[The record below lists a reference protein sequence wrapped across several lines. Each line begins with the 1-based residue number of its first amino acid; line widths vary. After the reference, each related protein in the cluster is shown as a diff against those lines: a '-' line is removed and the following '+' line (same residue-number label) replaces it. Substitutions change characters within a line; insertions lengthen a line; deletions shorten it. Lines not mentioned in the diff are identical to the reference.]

1 MRISLSNI
9 LTGILTISF
18 IISLIGC
25 VFQGK
30 TGSVPD
36 KFKKELQIIGQPR
49 DLGFT
54 KYSIKRG
61 DTVWK
66 VSKKFGVSADTIVQ
80 INRISDVTDI
90 KIGQTL
96 LIPMSRRSQGST
108 VPVPHEIPKPKS
120 HVAAPRIIK
129 KNLPASR
136 NGFIWPVNNMILSQF
151 GDRKN
156 GIKNTG
162 IDIKTA
168 LNEDILAAKDG
179 TVIVVSDNSD
189 GWGKT
194 IVIKHVKNVHTW
206 YSYNSGILV
215 NKGMKVRRGEVIAKA
230 GQSGKTR
237 ESKLHFKIFVND
249 KPINP
254 LTYLPH

>member
-1 MRISLSNI
+1 
-9 LTGILTISF
+9 
-18 IISLIGC
+18 
-25 VFQGK
+25 
-30 TGSVPD
+30 
-36 KFKKELQIIGQPR
+36 PR

-96 LIPMSRRSQGST
+96 LIPMSQRSQRQVAT
-108 VPVPHEIPKPKS
+108 V
-120 HVAAPRIIK
+120 APRIIK

-136 NGFIWPVNNMILSQF
+136 NGFIWPVTNVILSQF

-162 IDIKTA
+162 IDIKTT

-179 TVIVVSDNSD
+179 TVIVVSNNSD
-189 GWGKT
+189 DWGKT
-194 IVIKHVKNVHTW
+194 IVIKHVKNMHTW
-206 YSYNSGILV
+206 YSYNSGIIV
-215 NKGMKVRRGEVIAKA
+215 SKGTRVRRGQVIAKA
-230 GQSGKTR
+230 GQSGNARETDR

-249 KPINP
+249 KPVNP
-254 LTYLPH
+254 LTYLPR